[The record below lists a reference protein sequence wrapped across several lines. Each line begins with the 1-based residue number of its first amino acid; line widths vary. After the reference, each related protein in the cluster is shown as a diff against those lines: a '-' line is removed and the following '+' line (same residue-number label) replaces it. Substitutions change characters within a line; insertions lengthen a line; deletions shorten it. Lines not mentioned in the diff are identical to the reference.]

1 MYGMDPDPELEK
13 TLRKAVDLITKAQSP
28 SGGWRYQPNP
38 GDQDLSVTVMQIVAL
53 RVANNAEI
61 PYRPRGDRQGD
72 RLCPVVR
79 RLQRRLRLY
88 RGGRTSAALRG
99 PSNAQK
105 PGTQNRLGKTG
116 NPL

>member
-53 RVANNAEI
+53 RGEQ
-61 PYRPRGDRQGD
+61 RGDSRTGRGDRQGD

-88 RGGRTSAALRG
+88 RGSRTSAALRG

>member
-53 RVANNAEI
+53 CVANNAEI
-61 PYRPRGDRQGD
+61 PYRPR
-72 RLCPVVR
+72 
-79 RLQRRLRLY
+79 
-88 RGGRTSAALRG
+88 
-99 PSNAQK
+99 
-105 PGTQNRLGKTG
+105 
-116 NPL
+116 